1 MFYSFTRISKAFVAG
16 LTFSLSATSVSADA
30 LASDFSYRIVEAD
43 AAGQDILVERSSVKP
58 GEIMHYELRHENKTE
73 GDMAGLVIAAP
84 VPAGVTLTPG
94 GEESSVPAIF
104 EVQAEMD
111 PENEGLEWSTLP
123 AVRKVVDANGELV
136 EEPLPEA
143 EIVGVRWRLSE
154 ALEAGET
161 ALNSYR
167 VRVN

>member
-1 MFYSFTRISKAFVAG
+1 MSYSIARVSQALVAG
-16 LTFSLSATSVSADA
+16 LTLSLAASAVSAEA
-30 LASDFSYRIVEAD
+30 LESNFSYRIVEAD
-43 AAGQDILVERSSVKP
+43 AAGQEVLVERSSVKP
-58 GEIMHYELRHENKTE
+58 GEVIHYELRHENKTD

-84 VPAGVTLTPG
+84 VPAGVTITLG
-94 GEESSVPAIF
+94 GEESSVPAVF

-123 AVRKVVDANGELV
+123 AVRKIADANGELV
-136 EEPLPEA
+136 EEPLPAA
-143 EIVGVRWRLSE
+143 EIVGVRWSFSE

-161 ALNSYR
+161 AFNAYR